1 MSQDARR
8 TASSRPA
15 DGVDVLVLGAGP
27 AGAAAAL
34 AYLRH
39 TDWSVRIIDRAE
51 APGLALGELIS
62 PGLEPLL
69 AFVDAAD
76 LLADGGHDPAQGV
89 QAAWSYPQATP
100 RDFFFSGRGGG
111 WHLDRPKF
119 NADLAGRAEAAGAWL
134 DLGVVV
140 TALDPTGEPDWRW
153 RARLR
158 TPTGEDTVSAR
169 MVIDASGRA
178 AWAARRFGAQRQMAD
193 ALVGISLSLVASDA
207 AAGDAWPGA
216 TLIEAAPEG
225 WWYSAPVPGG
235 GLAVTLMTDADLAR
249 EGGWTS
255 LKGWRDRLAAAPLTA
270 TRAAGRPA
278 LAVRPLVRAAHSQT
292 LDQPCGPGWIA
303 VGDAACAF
311 DPLSG
316 MGVGHALASGLNGAR
331 ASEAA
336 MRGDTALMEQYAA
349 GVRQNAKAYQA
360 SLSASYAGVTRFGEA
375 EFWARRIKASAAA

>member
-1 MSQDARR
+1 MSLDARR
-8 TASSRPA
+8 AASSRPA

-39 TDWSVRIIDRAE
+39 TDWSVRIVDRAE
-51 APGLALGELIS
+51 TPGLALGELIS
-62 PGLEPLL
+62 PGLAPLL
-69 AFVDAAD
+69 GFVDAAD
-76 LLADGGHDPAQGV
+76 ILGDGGHDPAQGV

-111 WHLDRPKF
+111 WHLNRPRF
-119 NADLAGRAEAAGAWL
+119 NADLARRAQAAGARL
-134 DLGVVV
+134 DLGVTVS
-140 TALDPTGEPDWRW
+140 ALDPTGDPDWRW

-158 TPTGEDTVSAR
+158 TPTGEDTASAR
-169 MVIDASGRA
+169 MVVDASGRA
-178 AWAARRFGAQRQMAD
+178 AWAARRFGARRRMAD
-193 ALVGISLSLVASDA
+193 ALIGSSLGFAASRS
-207 AAGDAWPGA
+207 AAGDPWPGS
-216 TLIEAAPEG
+216 TLIEAVPEG

-235 GLAVTLMTDADLAR
+235 GLVVTLMTDADLAR
-249 EGGWTS
+249 DGGWTA
-255 LKGWRDRLAAAPLTA
+255 LEGWRTRLARAPLTFA
-270 TRAAGRPA
+270 RTEGRQA
-278 LAVRPLVRAAHSQT
+278 LTDRPLVRAAHSQT

-336 MRGDTALMEQYAA
+336 MRGDDGLMEQYAA
-349 GVRQNAKAYQA
+349 GVRQNAAAYQA

-375 EFWARRIKASAAA
+375 EFWVRRTRASAAA